1 MRNVTRALPAVVAT
15 ELVALYSAGNWAQLV
30 TAATRSAALVV
41 GELLKAQKF
50 SLQANNKTNDRG
62 DHPGR
67 DAQFSHINQSVTA
80 ALAARGSRRF
90 RSTRRKRD
98 SLDFKKRRSGMASAR
113 RSGIDASTL
122 ALPPAQGKETENRS
136 RATNQKDSYQ
146 SCANG
151 AALPMTPQ
159 T

>member
-1 MRNVTRALPAVVAT
+1 MRNVTRASPAVVAT

-30 TAATRSAALVV
+30 TAATRSAVLVI

-50 SLQANNKTNDRG
+50 SLQANNTTNDRG

-67 DAQFSHINQSVTA
+67 DAQFDHINPSA
-80 ALAARGSRRF
+80 ALAARQ
-90 RSTRRKRD
+90 
-98 SLDFKKRRSGMASAR
+98 
-113 RSGIDASTL
+113 SGIDASKL
-122 ALPPAQGKETENRS
+122 ALLPAQGKETENRS
-136 RATNQKDSYQ
+136 GATNQKDSYQ

-151 AALPMTPQ
+151 VALPMTPQ